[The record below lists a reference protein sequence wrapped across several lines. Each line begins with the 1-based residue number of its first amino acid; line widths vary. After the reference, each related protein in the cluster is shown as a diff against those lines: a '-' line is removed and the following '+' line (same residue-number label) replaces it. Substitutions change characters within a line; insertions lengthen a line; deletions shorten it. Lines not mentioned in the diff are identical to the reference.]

1 MANIKISQMTV
12 LATMNDTALLPVV
25 DGVINKR
32 ITGLVAKTYTSAS
45 PILTGTPS
53 STGIFTIN
61 YNAGADSSLVITGG
75 NPRGGAGFHD
85 FLVARNT
92 TSGATNIN
100 KYFRIANDGS
110 LEIVNSIYSSSIFR
124 LTDTGQ
130 LTVTGLTVTGNSTS
144 GNITTLGAT
153 NLTLSTNSGT
163 SSSKIIINNGSNGN
177 VIIAPSGTGNVVLAL
192 VSGVLKGTSGV
203 VSPATPADFAVVYGS
218 QPKNYLL
225 ASPSSTS
232 GTTAFRK
239 LTADDLPSTINSTV
253 VAGDLVVT
261 GTTTTVNSNDLA
273 VTNKVIELAAITPAA
288 PTGTVTSGSAVITNL
303 SSLNNIISGLAI
315 TSLIGAGYVG
325 SAGSVTLPAGTLV
338 QSIDSATQITL
349 NQPLTGTGG
358 PISGVT
364 LTTGG
369 ATEATA
375 SSGGLSL
382 RGATDK
388 TITWNAVNTNW
399 NSSEHW
405 NLATGKTFKIS
416 NVEVLSATALGTG
429 ITSSSLTSVGTL
441 TGLTVQGGSGTY
453 YTARFKGS
461 TTGDQFGIGVSSTA
475 GYGVSN
481 DVLNAAGSAYAPY
494 TISASQMTFKIGST
508 VPATAMSFD
517 TSGNVTFANNL
528 TVTGTVTGSAPA
540 GSLTGTTLAS
550 GVTASSLTSVGTL
563 ANLTVTS
570 TITGSVNGNA
580 GTATTLQTARN
591 INGVSFN
598 GGADI
603 TVTAAAGTLTGTTLA
618 SGVTA
623 SSLTSVGTLSS
634 LTTSGDIILNTND
647 KALKFTTTTGAAVS
661 LIQQSDDNFVLY
673 STNAAGAQRAIWS
686 VFGQSNTSSFN
697 IAVPTSL
704 SNAALT
710 VKDVR
715 DTVYIGGSTTGTITP
730 DCANGNVQTVTL
742 TGSITFNAFANAVS
756 GQSMTMIITQPASGG
771 PYTLTSSMKF
781 AGGAKTLSTAANA
794 VDMLTVS
801 YIGTTYYASL
811 VTGFA

>member
-12 LATMNDTALLPVV
+12 LATMNDTALMPVV
-25 DGVINKR
+25 DGVFNKR
-32 ITGLVAKTYTSAS
+32 ITGLVAKTYMSAS

-61 YNAGADSSLVITGG
+61 YTGSSDSSLVISGSNT
-75 NPRGGAGFHD
+75 RGGAGFHD
-85 FLVARNT
+85 FLVAKNGA
-92 TSGATNIN
+92 SGATNTN
-100 KYFRIANDGS
+100 KFFRVNSTGG
-110 LEIVNSIYSSSIFR
+110 LEIINSAYSAVILR

-130 LTVTGLTVTGNSTS
+130 LALGGTATDV
-144 GNITTLGAT
+144 NITTVGVSSLV
-153 NLTLSTNSGT
+153 LSTNNGTNSG
-163 SSSKIIINNGSNGN
+163 KIIVENGANNNINLLP
-177 VIIAPSGTGNVVLAL
+177 VGTGSVVIASLN
-192 VSGVLKGTSGV
+192 GVLKGTSGA
-203 VSPATPADFAVVYGS
+203 VSSATAADFAIVYGS
-218 QPKNYLL
+218 QPKNYFL
-225 ASPSSTS
+225 ASPNAAA
-232 GTTAFRK
+232 GTTSFRK
-239 LTADDLPSTINSTV
+239 LTADDIPGTLNSTV
-253 VAGDLVVT
+253 IGGSLVVT

-273 VTNKVIELAAITPAA
+273 VANRVIELAAISPAT

-303 SSLNNIISGLAI
+303 SSLTNIISGLAI
-315 TSLIGAGYVG
+315 TALTGAGYVG

-369 ATEATA
+369 ATDATA
-375 SSGGLSL
+375 NLGGVSL

-388 TITWNAVNTNW
+388 TIIWSATTANW
-399 NSSEHW
+399 TSSENW
-405 NLATGKTFKIS
+405 NLATGKTFKIN
-416 NVEVLSATALGTG
+416 NVDVLGATALGTG

-475 GYGVSN
+475 GYGVGN

-494 TISASQMTFKIGST
+494 TISASQMTFKIGSPA
-508 VPATAMSFD
+508 PATAMSFD
-517 TSGNVTFANNL
+517 TSGNVTFANDL
-528 TVTGTVTGSAPA
+528 TVTGTFTGAAPA
-540 GSLTGTTLAS
+540 GSLTGTTLKS
-550 GVTASSLTSVGTL
+550 TVTASSLTSVGTL
-563 ANLTVTS
+563 VNLTVTN
-570 TITGSVNGNA
+570 TITGSVSGSA
-580 GTATTLQTARN
+580 GS
-591 INGVSFN
+591 V
-598 GGADI
+598 
-603 TVTAAAGTLTGTTLA
+603 AAGNITGTTLA
-618 SGVTA
+618 SGVTG

-634 LTTSGDIILNTND
+634 LTTSGDITLNTNN
-647 KALKFTTTTGAAVS
+647 KALKFTTTTGASVS
-661 LIQQSDDNFVLY
+661 LIQQNDDNFVLY
-673 STNAAGAQRAIWS
+673 STNTSGAQRAIWS

-697 IAVPTSL
+697 ISVPTTL

-715 DTVYIGGSTTGTITP
+715 DTVYTSGSTTGTITP

-742 TGSITFNAFANAVS
+742 TGSITLNAFASPVS
-756 GQSMTMIITQPASGG
+756 GQSLTMIITQPSSGG

-781 AGGAKTLSTAANA
+781 AGGIKTLSTAANA
-794 VDMLTVS
+794 VDMLTIS

>member
-1 MANIKISQMTV
+1 MANIKISQMVT
-12 LATMNDTALLPVV
+12 LATMTDTALIPVV
-25 DGVINKR
+25 DVPFNKK
-32 ITGLVAKTYTSAS
+32 ITGLIAKTYMSAS

-61 YNAGADSSLVITGG
+61 YTGSSDSSLVIAGSNT
-75 NPRGGAGFHD
+75 RGGAGFHD
-85 FLVARNT
+85 FLVAKNGA
-92 TSGATNIN
+92 SGATNTN
-100 KYFRIANDGS
+100 KFFRLNSTGG
-110 LEIVNSIYSSSIFR
+110 LEIVNSAYSSVILR

-130 LTVTGLTVTGNSTS
+130 LALGGTAADV
-144 GNITTLGAT
+144 NITTVGVSSLV
-153 NLTLSTNSGT
+153 LSTNNGTNSGRIVIENGPN
-163 SSSKIIINNGSNGN
+163 SNINLLP
-177 VIIAPSGTGNVVLAL
+177 VGTGSVVITSLN
-192 VSGVLKGTSGV
+192 GVLKGTSGAV
-203 VSPATPADFAVVYGS
+203 GSATAADFAIVYGT
-218 QPKNYLL
+218 QPKNYFL
-225 ASPSSTS
+225 ASPNATS
-232 GTTAFRK
+232 GTTSFRK
-239 LTADDLPSTINSTV
+239 LTADDIPVTLNSTV
-253 VAGDLVVT
+253 IGGSLVVT

-273 VTNKVIELAAITPAA
+273 VANKVVELAAISPAA
-288 PTGTVTSGSAVITNL
+288 PTGTVTSGSAVVTNL
-303 SSLNNIISGLAI
+303 SSLNNIISGLEI
-315 TSLIGAGYVG
+315 TALTGAGYVG

-369 ATEATA
+369 ATDATA
-375 SSGGLSL
+375 NSGGLSL

-388 TITWNAVNTNW
+388 TIIWSATTANW
-399 NSSEHW
+399 TSSENW
-405 NLATGKTFKIS
+405 NLATGKIFKIN
-416 NVEVLSATALGTG
+416 NVDVLSATALGTG

-453 YTARFKGS
+453 YAARFKGS

-475 GYGVSN
+475 GYGVGN

-494 TISASQMTFKIGST
+494 TISASQMTFKIGSPA
-508 VPATAMSFD
+508 PATAMSFD
-517 TSGNVTFANNL
+517 TSGNVTFANDL
-528 TVTGTVTGSAPA
+528 TVTGTFTGAAPA
-540 GSLTGTTLAS
+540 GSLTGTTLKS
-550 GVTASSLTSVGTL
+550 TVTASSLTSVGTL
-563 ANLTVTS
+563 VNLTVTN

-634 LTTSGDIILNTND
+634 LTTSGDITLNTNN

-661 LIQQSDDNFVLY
+661 LIQQNDDNFVLY
-673 STNAAGAQRAIWS
+673 STNASGAQRAIWS

-697 IAVPTSL
+697 ISVPTSL

-715 DTVYIGGSTTGTITP
+715 DTVYASGSTTGTVTP

-742 TGSITFNAFANAVS
+742 TGNITFNAFANAVS
-756 GQSMTMIITQPASGG
+756 GQSLTMIITQPSSGG

-781 AGGAKTLSTAANA
+781 AGGVKTLSTAANA

>member
-177 VIIAPSGTGNVVLAL
+177 VVIAPSGTGDVVLAL

-203 VSPATPADFAVVYGS
+203 VSPATPADFAIVYGS

-475 GYGVSN
+475 GYGVGN

-570 TITGSVNGNA
+570 TITGSVSGSA
-580 GTATTLQTARN
+580 GS
-591 INGVSFN
+591 V
-598 GGADI
+598 
-603 TVTAAAGTLTGTTLA
+603 AAGNITGTTLA

-623 SSLTSVGTLSS
+623 SSLTSVGTLTS

-647 KALKFTTTTGAAVS
+647 KALKVTTTTGAAVS

-686 VFGQSNTSSFN
+686 IFGQSNSSSFN
-697 IAVPTSL
+697 VAVPTTL
-704 SNAALT
+704 SNASLT

-715 DTVYIGGSTTGTITP
+715 DTVYTGGSTTGTITP

-742 TGSITFNAFANAVS
+742 TGNITFNAFANPVI

-781 AGGAKTLSTAANA
+781 AGGVKTLSTAANA
-794 VDMLTVS
+794 IDMLTVS
-801 YIGTTYYASL
+801 YIGTAYYASL

>member
-1 MANIKISQMTV
+1 
-12 LATMNDTALLPVV
+12 VV

-110 LEIVNSIYSSSIFR
+110 LEIVNSVYSSSIFR

-203 VSPATPADFAVVYGS
+203 VSPATPADFAVVYGPH
-218 QPKNYLL
+218 PKNYLL

-416 NVEVLSATALGTG
+416 NVEVLSSTALGTG

-475 GYGVSN
+475 GYGVGN

-570 TITGSVNGNA
+570 TITGSVSGSA
-580 GTATTLQTARN
+580 GS
-591 INGVSFN
+591 V
-598 GGADI
+598 
-603 TVTAAAGTLTGTTLA
+603 AAGNITGTTLA
-618 SGVTA
+618 SGVTT

-634 LTTSGDIILNTND
+634 LTTSGDITLNTND

-686 VFGQSNTSSFN
+686 IFGQSNSSSFN
-697 IAVPTSL
+697 VAVPTIL

-715 DTVYIGGSTTGTITP
+715 DTVYTGGSTTGTITP

-781 AGGAKTLSTAANA
+781 AGGVKTLSTAANA
-794 VDMLTVS
+794 IDMLTVS